1 MRFTT
6 EMCRYLKCK
15 ISIRLT
21 WRDGHRYVLRT
32 DNFVKT
38 KISWMHRVR
47 SIQPKFRPV
56 RPGKVDHLKG
66 WTSLIET
73 FPVGLNRSIEFWT
86 EISGN
91 LGWIDGALDNQ
102 SFLPHCAPL
111 RPLRAR
117 ELGYLTIIPWAWMG
131 SESIAHEAKLHPVQ
145 RHCIYPAVLQPRQAR
160 V

>member
-1 MRFTT
+1 MRFTA
-6 EMCRYLKCK
+6 EMRGHLKCK

-21 WRDGHRYVLRT
+21 WRDGRRYVLRT
-32 DNFVKT
+32 ENFVKT

-66 WTSLIET
+66 WTSFIET

-86 EISGN
+86 ETSWN

-102 SFLPHCAPL
+102 IFLPHCAPL
-111 RPLRAR
+111 RPLRTNTLFSGTVHTR
-117 ELGYLTIIPWAWMG
+117 PSCNPNWLGSSSDILAWQLPRDF
-131 SESIAHEAKLHPVQ
+131 LH
-145 RHCIYPAVLQPRQAR
+145 LN
-160 V
+160 